1 MVMKTQSWKIRI
13 PPMPKIILAEQTMR
27 KMKMKEE
34 TTIYKLKR
42 MKKLLRLKTKLAS
55 GTDND
60 EDRERYSELVVIF

>member
-1 MVMKTQSWKIRI
+1 
-13 PPMPKIILAEQTMR
+13 MPKIILAEQTMR